1 MGFFDKVF
9 KEVTRP
15 FKQIG
20 REIER
25 DFKRSILGS
34 FLQGPEFPDPP
45 ADPLADPLPPVGIP
59 ETGGG
64 QVTKKRRLI
73 LGGRGAT
80 ILAGQLTPKVGK
92 RILG

>member
-9 KEVTRP
+9 KEVARP
-15 FKQIG
+15 FKQLG
-20 REIER
+20 KEIER

-34 FLQGPEFPDPP
+34 ILEGPEFPDPP
-45 ADPLADPLPPVGIP
+45 PLPGPLPPIGIP

-64 QVTKKRRLI
+64 EVTKRRRLI
-73 LGGRGAT
+73 TGGRGRT
-80 ILAGQLTPKVGK
+80 ILAGQLTPSKLGK

>member
-1 MGFFDKVF
+1 MGFFDKIF

-20 REIER
+20 AEIER
-25 DFKRSILGS
+25 DFKRSILGQA
-34 FLQGPEFPDPP
+34 LEGPELPDIPP
-45 ADPLADPLPPVGIP
+45 PQPPTPPVGIP

-64 QVTKKRRLI
+64 EVTKRRRLI

-80 ILAGQLTPKVGK
+80 ILAGQLTPATRK

>member
-34 FLQGPEFPDPP
+34 FLQGPELPEIPPPEPP
-45 ADPLADPLPPVGIP
+45 APPVGIP

>member
-9 KEVTRP
+9 KEVARP

-34 FLQGPEFPDPP
+34 FLQGPELPEPP
-45 ADPLADPLPPVGIP
+45 PVPDPLPPVGIP